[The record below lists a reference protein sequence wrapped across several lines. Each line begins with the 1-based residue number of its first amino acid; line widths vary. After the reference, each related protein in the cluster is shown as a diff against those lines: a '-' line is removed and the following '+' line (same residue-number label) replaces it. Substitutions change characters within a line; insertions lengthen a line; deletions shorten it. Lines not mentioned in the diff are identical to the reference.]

1 MPPRIPN
8 ISVSRLDALEQ
19 WLDGLGMKK
28 NDRVHQAIRK
38 VRAHYFWKTPPDLNE
53 PWYARTLFDAD
64 HDVIEFLDIF
74 DAFQSEPHELIA
86 PKIERASSGLL
97 SPVDER
103 AEKADARNMQFELS
117 LAAEWRLNG
126 LNVTIG
132 EPDFTL
138 SVGTTNFIVEC
149 KRPYSEGSVRSNIK
163 EAKRQLA
170 PQLDKDANAFGAIAI
185 SVSRIVVPPSQM
197 LISDSLLPSV
207 QRDPER
213 HLRALLR
220 ESRERAYSPEDI
232 GSLFTRGLGQEM
244 DALAKRVRWRN
255 FDCHERVVG
264 IFFHAAPHFAH
275 ASGLDGRL
283 AVSIIGPIGTAG
295 PAFTYLES
303 ATDTAYNQ
311 GWRRPLHRKL

>member
-1 MPPRIPN
+1 M
-8 ISVSRLDALEQ
+8 D
-19 WLDGLGMKK
+19 
-28 NDRVHQAIRK
+28 
-38 VRAHYFWKTPPDLNE
+38 E
-53 PWYARTLFDAD
+53 PWYARTLFDAE

-74 DAFQSEPHELIA
+74 DAFESEPHELIA
-86 PKIERASSGLL
+86 PKIERASSGVL

-103 AEKADARNMQFELS
+103 SEKADARNIQFELS

-126 LNVTIG
+126 LDVKIG

-138 SVGTTNFIVEC
+138 FVGTTKFIVEC
-149 KRPYSEGSVRSNIK
+149 KRPYSEGSVRSNVK
-163 EAKRQLA
+163 SANRQLG

-185 SVSRIVVPPSQM
+185 SVSRIVVPPDA
-197 LISDSLLPSV
+197 LFISESLLPSV

-220 ESRERAYSPEDI
+220 ESRERAYTSEDI
-232 GSLFTRGLGQEM
+232 TLMWTPRLGQEM
-244 DALAKRVRWRN
+244 DALAKRTRWRN

-275 ASGLDGRL
+275 ATGLSGRMAL
-283 AVSIIGPIGTAG
+283 SMIGSIGTEG

-303 ATDTAYNQ
+303 ATGIAYNR
-311 GWRRPLHRKL
+311 GWRVPLHRKL